1 MQVKTILNRCH
12 NFKCFVYGKVKLVDQ
27 GVGPTLEVE
36 VLPRSN
42 SKPICSSCGQAG
54 PLYDRLKQRRFE
66 FIPLWGFAVFFLYTM
81 RRVNCATCGVTVEQ
95 VPWANGKQ
103 QLTHSYQH
111 FLARWAKVLSWQQV
125 ARSYHTSWEKVF
137 SSVEQVVLWGLKHRD
152 IEHVESI
159 GVDEIAW
166 RKGHKYLTLV
176 YQIDPKCRRLLWIGE
191 DRKAKTLL
199 RFFHQFGKQRSENLK
214 HVCSDMW
221 QAYIKV
227 IQKKAPQALHI
238 LDRFHIVANLNKA
251 VNDVRAAEHKKMVA
265 DGYEPTLKKSRWCV
279 LKRKENLT
287 EKQEIKL
294 KELLSY
300 NLKTTRAYLLK
311 EDFQGF
317 WDYTSAA
324 WAEKYLDR
332 WCTRVMRSKLDPMKK
347 VAKSIR
353 KHKPLILNW
362 FEAKKQFSSGIVE
375 GLNNKAKVT
384 TRNSYGFRTYKC
396 AEIALYHALGNLP
409 EPPATHRFY

>member
-42 SKPICSSCGQAG
+42 SKPICSSCGRAG

>member
-362 FEAKKQFSSGIVE
+362 FKAKKQFSSGIVE